1 MVIKRTKGSPVEFG
15 SEFGAFQTLQSHG
28 NSSCLTSLAKDSLK
42 GGGLLRNFH
51 SQNRSIWTTSRC

>member
-1 MVIKRTKGSPVEFG
+1 MAIKRTKGSPVEFG

-28 NSSCLTSLAKDSLK
+28 NSNCLTSLAKDSLK

-51 SQNRSIWTTSRC
+51 SQNHST